1 MTKSLKEFNFL
12 KIKIMKRI
20 NKMNESNVVNSSKVT
35 AELVKPEITGHA
47 TSNFETTFPIPK
59 IGEVKMKIDVTSTVT
74 SSIAAQE
81 KLDELA
87 EKKANRALENIGKF
101 VGLVL
106 EKSPEIFDMLRNLS
120 EKNEQYKEK
129 FREKQSLEEWDEK
142 VDNLLFLLRQK
153 SSSMTN
159 LEFLEEMLENGDY
172 ESQKISKWAI
182 LQFNKNN
189 LGLLNEKQKES
200 LASIGFIGY

>member
-1 MTKSLKEFNFL
+1 ML
-12 KIKIMKRI
+12 
-20 NKMNESNVVNSSKVT
+20 
-35 AELVKPEITGHA
+35 A

-59 IGEVKMKIDVTSTVT
+59 VGEVKMKIDVTSTVT

-87 EKKANRALENIGKF
+87 EKRANRTLENIGKF

-106 EKSPEIFDMLRNLS
+106 EKSPEIFDMFQS
-120 EKNEQYKEK
+120 FAEKNEQYKEK

-142 VDNLLFLLRQK
+142 VNNLIFLLRQK
-153 SSSMTN
+153 PSSMTN
-159 LEFLEEMLENGDY
+159 LEFLEETLENGDY

-189 LGLLNEKQKES
+189 LGLLNERQRDS

>member
-1 MTKSLKEFNFL
+1 M
-12 KIKIMKRI
+12 
-20 NKMNESNVVNSSKVT
+20 
-35 AELVKPEITGHA
+35 
-47 TSNFETTFPIPK
+47 
-59 IGEVKMKIDVTSTVT
+59 
-74 SSIAAQE
+74 
-81 KLDELA
+81 
-87 EKKANRALENIGKF
+87 
-101 VGLVL
+101 VL

>member
-20 NKMNESNVVNSSKVT
+20 NKMNELNVVNSKVM

-87 EKKANRALENIGKF
+87 EKKSKP
-101 VGLVL
+101 
-106 EKSPEIFDMLRNLS
+106 SLR
-120 EKNEQYKEK
+120 KH
-129 FREKQSLEEWDEK
+129 W
-142 VDNLLFLLRQK
+142 
-153 SSSMTN
+153 
-159 LEFLEEMLENGDY
+159 
-172 ESQKISKWAI
+172 KICR
-182 LQFNKNN
+182 F
-189 LGLLNEKQKES
+189 GT
-200 LASIGFIGY
+200 

>member
-1 MTKSLKEFNFL
+1 
-12 KIKIMKRI
+12 MKRI
-20 NKMNESNVVNSSKVT
+20 NKMNELNVVNNKVM

-47 TSNFETTFPIPK
+47 TSNFETTFPISK

-87 EKKANRALENIGKF
+87 EKRANRALENIGKF

-106 EKSPEIFDMLRNLS
+106 EKSPEIFDMFQS
-120 EKNEQYKEK
+120 FAEKNEQYKEK

-142 VDNLLFLLRQK
+142 VNNLIFLLRQK
-153 SSSMTN
+153 PSSMTN
-159 LEFLEEMLENGDY
+159 LEFLEETLENGDY

-189 LGLLNEKQKES
+189 LGLLNERQRDS

>member
-1 MTKSLKEFNFL
+1 
-12 KIKIMKRI
+12 
-20 NKMNESNVVNSSKVT
+20 
-35 AELVKPEITGHA
+35 
-47 TSNFETTFPIPK
+47 
-59 IGEVKMKIDVTSTVT
+59 MKIDVTSTVT

-87 EKKANRALENIGKF
+87 EKRANRTLENIGKF

-106 EKSPEIFDMLRNLS
+106 EKSPEIFDMFQS
-120 EKNEQYKEK
+120 FAEKNEQYKEK

-142 VDNLLFLLRQK
+142 VNNLIFLLRQK
-153 SSSMTN
+153 PSSMTN
-159 LEFLEEMLENGDY
+159 LEFLEETLENGDY

>member
-1 MTKSLKEFNFL
+1 
-12 KIKIMKRI
+12 MKRI
-20 NKMNESNVVNSSKVT
+20 NKMNELNVVNSKVM

-87 EKKANRALENIGKF
+87 EKRANRALENIGKF

-106 EKSPEIFDMLRNLS
+106 EKSPEILICSRVSQKRMNNTKKSS
-120 EKNEQYKEK
+120 EKNKAWK
-129 FREKQSLEEWDEK
+129 
-142 VDNLLFLLRQK
+142 
-153 SSSMTN
+153 
-159 LEFLEEMLENGDY
+159 NGM
-172 ESQKISKWAI
+172 KK
-182 LQFNKNN
+182 
-189 LGLLNEKQKES
+189 
-200 LASIGFIGY
+200 

>member
-1 MTKSLKEFNFL
+1 ML
-12 KIKIMKRI
+12 
-20 NKMNESNVVNSSKVT
+20 
-35 AELVKPEITGHA
+35 A

-59 IGEVKMKIDVTSTVT
+59 VGEVKMKIDVTSTVT

-87 EKKANRALENIGKF
+87 EKRANRTLENIGKF

-106 EKSPEIFDMLRNLS
+106 EKSPEIFDMFQSFAEKNDNTKKSS
-120 EKNEQYKEK
+120 EKK
-129 FREKQSLEEWDEK
+129 KQSLEEWDEK
-142 VDNLLFLLRQK
+142 VNNLIFLLRQK
-153 SSSMTN
+153 PSSMTN
-159 LEFLEEMLENGDY
+159 LEFLEETLENGDY

-189 LGLLNEKQKES
+189 LGLLNERQRDS

>member
-20 NKMNESNVVNSSKVT
+20 NKMNELNVVNSK
-35 AELVKPEITGHA
+35 
-47 TSNFETTFPIPK
+47 
-59 IGEVKMKIDVTSTVT
+59 VT

-87 EKKANRALENIGKF
+87 EKRANRTLENIGKF

-106 EKSPEIFDMLRNLS
+106 EKSPEIFDMFQS
-120 EKNEQYKEK
+120 FAEKNEQYKEK

-142 VDNLLFLLRQK
+142 VNNLIFLLRQK
-153 SSSMTN
+153 PSSMTN
-159 LEFLEEMLENGDY
+159 LEFLEETLENGDY

-189 LGLLNEKQKES
+189 LGLLNERQRDS

>member
-1 MTKSLKEFNFL
+1 
-12 KIKIMKRI
+12 
-20 NKMNESNVVNSSKVT
+20 MNELNVVNSKVM

-59 IGEVKMKIDVTSTVT
+59 VGEVKMKIDVTSTVT

-87 EKKANRALENIGKF
+87 EKRANRTLENIGKF

-106 EKSPEIFDMLRNLS
+106 EKSPEIFDMFQSLA
-120 EKNEQYKEK
+120 EKTEQYKEK
-129 FREKQSLEEWDEK
+129 FREKQSLEEWDKK
-142 VDNLLFLLRQK
+142 VDDLFSLLRQK
-153 SSSMTN
+153 PSLMTN
-159 LEFLEEMLENGDY
+159 LEFLEETLEVGDY

-182 LQFNKNN
+182 IQFNKNN
-189 LGLLNEKQKES
+189 IGLLNERQKES
-200 LASIGFIGY
+200 LASIGLISY

>member
-1 MTKSLKEFNFL
+1 
-12 KIKIMKRI
+12 MKKI
-20 NKMNESNVVNSSKVT
+20 NKMNELNVVNSKIT
-35 AELVKPEITGHA
+35 ADLIKPEITGHA

-59 IGEVKMKIDVTSTVT
+59 IGKVKMKIDVTSTVT

-87 EKKANRALENIGKF
+87 EKKRANRTLENIGKF

-106 EKSPEIFDMLRNLS
+106 EKSPEIFDMFQS
-120 EKNEQYKEK
+120 FAEKNEQYKEK

-142 VDNLLFLLRQK
+142 VNNLIFLLRQK
-153 SSSMTN
+153 PSSMTN
-159 LEFLEEMLENGDY
+159 LEFLEETLENGDY

-189 LGLLNEKQKES
+189 LGLLNERQRDS

>member
-1 MTKSLKEFNFL
+1 
-12 KIKIMKRI
+12 MKKI
-20 NKMNESNVVNSSKVT
+20 NKMNELNVVNSKVT
-35 AELVKPEITGHA
+35 TDLVKPEITGHA

-87 EKKANRALENIGKF
+87 EKRANRTLENIGKF

-106 EKSPEIFDMLRNLS
+106 EKSPEIFDMFQSLA
-120 EKNEQYKEK
+120 EKTEQYKEK
-129 FREKQSLEEWDEK
+129 FREKQSLEEWDKK
-142 VDNLLFLLRQK
+142 VDDLFSLLRQK
-153 SSSMTN
+153 PSLMTN
-159 LEFLEEMLENGDY
+159 LEFLEETLEVGDY

-182 LQFNKNN
+182 IQFNKNN
-189 LGLLNEKQKES
+189 IGLLNERQKES
-200 LASIGFIGY
+200 LS

>member
-1 MTKSLKEFNFL
+1 
-12 KIKIMKRI
+12 MKKI
-20 NKMNESNVVNSSKVT
+20 NKMNELNVVNSKVM

-87 EKKANRALENIGKF
+87 EKRANRTLENIGKF

-106 EKSPEIFDMLRNLS
+106 EKFPEIFDMFQS
-120 EKNEQYKEK
+120 FAEKNEQYKEK

-142 VDNLLFLLRQK
+142 VNNLIFLLRQK
-153 SSSMTN
+153 PSSMTN
-159 LEFLEEMLENGDY
+159 LEFLEETLENGDY

-189 LGLLNEKQKES
+189 LGLLNERQRDS

>member
-1 MTKSLKEFNFL
+1 
-12 KIKIMKRI
+12 
-20 NKMNESNVVNSSKVT
+20 MNELNVVNSKIT
-35 AELVKPEITGHA
+35 ADLIKPEITGHA

-87 EKKANRALENIGKF
+87 EKRANRTLENIGKF

-106 EKSPEIFDMLRNLS
+106 EKSPEIFDMFQSLA
-120 EKNEQYKEK
+120 EKTEQYKEK
-129 FREKQSLEEWDEK
+129 FREKQSLEEWDKK
-142 VDNLLFLLRQK
+142 VDDLFSLLRQK
-153 SSSMTN
+153 PSLMTN
-159 LEFLEEMLENGDY
+159 LEFLEETLEVGDY

-182 LQFNKNN
+182 IQFNKNN
-189 LGLLNEKQKES
+189 IGLLNERQKES
-200 LASIGFIGY
+200 LASIGLISY